1 MRRRQFD
8 RQTRRQQQEWRAM
21 KRRRQKGPSGK
32 DRRTVLASTGILFAA
47 ILLGLC
53 WPSSKPTARP
63 APAMSG
69 SADEFACQV
78 SAVTDGDTLRCADGA
93 RIRLHAVAA
102 REKDESCSPGHP
114 CPAASGAAATA
125 QLREL
130 AAGQRLQCLATG
142 RSYNRVTAI
151 CRNESGLEINC
162 AMVQSGTTV
171 LWPRYNEQR
180 PICDRS

>member
-8 RQTRRQQQEWRAM
+8 RETRRQQQQWRAM
-21 KRRRQKGPSGK
+21 KRRRQKRSARM
-32 DRRTVLASTGILFAA
+32 DLRTVLAGAFIICLAA
-47 ILLGLC
+47 LLGLY
-53 WPSSKPTARP
+53 WPSAGRKSEA
-63 APAMSG
+63 AAAMPD
-69 SADEFACQV
+69 SAGGFACQV
-78 SAVTDGDTLRCADGA
+78 SAITDGDTLRCADGT

-125 QLREL
+125 ELTEL
-130 AAGQRLQCLATG
+130 AAGQRLQCRATG

-151 CRNESGLEINC
+151 CRNESGVEINC
-162 AMVQSGTTV
+162 AMVQSGTTA
-171 LWPRYNEQR
+171 LWPRYNEQM